1 MHSKSFFVKSY
12 GCQMNFYDSEKIT
25 SILENKGMIEKE
37 EINNADVVIFNTCNI
52 RDKAAHKVYSDI
64 GRVTKLS
71 QNKTIAVVGCV
82 AQAENLE
89 MFNKNDNI
97 DIVLGPQSYHLLPQM
112 IKDSEQ
118 NKEKLINTDFII
130 NEKFDYINEEKKSKG
145 VSSAITIQEGCDK
158 FCSFCVV
165 PFTRGPE
172 YSRNFNDIKLEA
184 ESASTRGASEIILL
198 GQNVNAYNYSYR
210 RKNHY
215 LNDLIN
221 LIGEID
227 KVKRIRYTT
236 SHPINMSDE
245 LINLHSENK
254 KLMPFLHLPVQSG
267 SDQILKKMNRKYNSY
282 DYRKIIEKLKKSNP
296 NIEISSDFIIGYPGE
311 TEKDFDATL
320 KLVEEIKFTQSYSF
334 IYSERPGTKSASEDD
349 AVSLK
354 VKKERLSILQNK
366 LKDIQLKYN
375 KSFYNKH
382 VKVLVENQSISNP
395 RYFFGRTPFMQSV
408 YLESDR
414 VKIGEEMNVKI
425 TSCNH
430 KSLYGIA

>member
-1 MHSKSFFVKSY
+1 MNSKSFFVKSY
-12 GCQMNFYDSEKIT
+12 GCQMNVYDSEKIA

-37 EINNADVVIFNTCNI
+37 EIKNADVVIFNTCNI

-64 GRVTKLS
+64 GRVTKLNK
-71 QNKTIAVVGCV
+71 NKTIAIVGCV
-82 AQAENLE
+82 AQAENSE
-89 MFNKNDNI
+89 MFNKNSNI
-97 DIVLGPQSYHLLPQM
+97 DIVLGPQSYHLLPKM
-112 IKDSEQ
+112 IYDSEQ
-118 NKEKLINTDFII
+118 NKTKLINTDFII
-130 NEKFDYINEEKKSKG
+130 NEKFDYITEEKDSKG

-172 YSRNFNDIKLEA
+172 YSRYFNDIKLEA
-184 ESASTRGASEIILL
+184 ESVSIRGASEIILL
-198 GQNVNAYNYSYR
+198 GQNVNAYNYFYRGKNYSISY
-210 RKNHY
+210 
-215 LNDLIN
+215 LIN
-221 LIGEID
+221 LISEIE

-245 LINLHSENK
+245 LINLHAENK

-296 NIEISSDFIIGYPGE
+296 DIEISSDFIVGYPGE
-311 TEKDFDATL
+311 TEKDFNETL
-320 KLVEEIKFTQSYSF
+320 KLVEEVKFTQSYSF
-334 IYSERPGTKSASEDD
+334 IYNERPGTKSASEKDEI
-349 AVSLK
+349 SIK
-354 VKKERLSILQNK
+354 IKKERLSILQNK
-366 LKDIQLKYN
+366 LKEIQLKYN
-375 KSFYNKH
+375 QSFYNKY

-408 YLESDR
+408 YLESE
-414 VKIGEEMNVKI
+414 KIEIGKEMNVKI

>member
-12 GCQMNFYDSEKIT
+12 GCQMNIYDSEKIT
-25 SILENKGMIEKE
+25 SILENKGMTEKK

-64 GRVTKLS
+64 GRATKFS
-71 QNKTIAVVGCV
+71 KNKTIAVVGCV
-82 AQAENLE
+82 AQAENSE
-89 MFNKNDNI
+89 MFNKNNNI
-97 DIVLGPQSYHLLPQM
+97 DIVLGPQSYHLLPKM
-112 IKDSEQ
+112 INDSEK

-172 YSRNFNDIKLEA
+172 YSRHFNDIKLEA
-184 ESASTRGASEIILL
+184 ESVSDRGASEIILL

-210 RKNHY
+210 GKNHY
-215 LNDLIN
+215 LNYLIN
-221 LIGEID
+221 LISEID

-236 SHPINMSDE
+236 SHPINMSEE
-245 LINLHSENK
+245 LIQLHSENN

-267 SDQILKKMNRKYNSY
+267 SDQILKKMNRKYSSY

-296 NIEISSDFIIGYPGE
+296 KIEISSDFIIGYPGE
-311 TEKDFDATL
+311 TEKDFEETL

-334 IYSERPGTKSASEDD
+334 IYSERPGTKAASEEDEI
-349 AVSLK
+349 SIK
-354 VKKERLSILQNK
+354 VKKERLSVLQEK

-375 KSFYNKH
+375 QSFYDKS
-382 VKVLVENQSISNP
+382 VQVLVENQSISNP

-414 VKIGEEMNVKI
+414 VKIGEEMDVKI